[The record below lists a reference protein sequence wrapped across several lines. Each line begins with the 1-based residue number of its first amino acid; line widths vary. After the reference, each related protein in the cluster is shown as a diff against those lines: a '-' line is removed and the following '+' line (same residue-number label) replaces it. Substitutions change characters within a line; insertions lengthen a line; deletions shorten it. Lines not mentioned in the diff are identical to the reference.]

1 MKQATSFTN
10 TKKVINNDKTVEW
23 EITKGGQTV
32 GSVCLELEN
41 LQYCDAPYVHINL
54 DNNESEELYIEALK
68 HSMTHTYCNVPCEF
82 LYTRY
87 PLTDTS
93 LEEACR
99 CLGFEKD
106 GDQYNEGARSW
117 QNVKIAL

>member
-10 TKKVINNDKTVEW
+10 TKKVINSDKTVEW
-23 EITKGGQTV
+23 EITRGGHKV

-41 LQYCDAPYVHINL
+41 QDYCDAPYVHVNL
-54 DNNESEELYIEALK
+54 DNNESEELYVEALK
-68 HSMTHTYCNVPCEF
+68 RSMTHTYCNVPCEF

-87 PLTDTS
+87 PLTNTH
-93 LEEACR
+93 LESACR
-99 CLGFEKD
+99 GLGFEKD
-106 GDQYNEGARSW
+106 GDEYEDGVRVW

>member
-10 TKKVINNDKTVEW
+10 KKKEINNNKAVEW
-23 EITKGGQTV
+23 EITKGSQKV

-41 LQYCDAPYVHINL
+41 QEYCDAPCVQVNL
-54 DNNESEELYIEALK
+54 ENQESEELYIEAFK
-68 HSMTHTYCNVPCEF
+68 HSIKHAYCNVPCEF

-87 PLTDTS
+87 PLTDTT

-99 CLGFEKD
+99 GLGFEKD
-106 GDQYNEGARSW
+106 GDQYDYDGAVW
-117 QNVKIAL
+117 QNMKLAL